1 MKYTPAPCL
10 LQVMFYQDHEDQMVK
25 KELLDYQEIEEFLG
39 SLVILGQRAKRVQE
53 GLRVHQELPAHR
65 AFLDPRA

>member
-1 MKYTPAPCL
+1 
-10 LQVMFYQDHEDQMVK
+10 MVK

-39 SLVILGQRAKRVQE
+39 SLVILGQRAKRAQE